1 MSTILTILEYRVEK
15 EKAKFNEK
23 KSDRE
28 LEGEIKNKGE
38 EFRWKNRYKNSI
50 PAVRKREKLEASKVK
65 MNGSEK
71 KRTGA
76 QLESSTFNKNGKEM
90 CKSEFFFSLDLLF
103 FCCSLCRRVLTFHD
117 FIFCLSKS

>member
-90 CKSEFFFSLDLLF
+90 CKSEFFFFARPIVFLLF
-103 FCCSLCRRVLTFHD
+103 SLPSR
-117 FIFCLSKS
+117 LSVSRFYFLFE